1 MPILKYKIK
10 MYIYLCSMFYSIKYR
25 YLHILTYSFD
35 NPKWKITLGLWRI
48 QQNSENSLG
57 MKKKS
62 LAKRSEERKKYL

>member
-1 MPILKYKIK
+1 M
-10 MYIYLCSMFYSIKYR
+10 YLCKILYSIKYR
-25 YLHILTYSFD
+25 YFNILTCSFD

-62 LAKRSEERKKYL
+62 LAKWSEERRKYL